1 MSIFRS
7 NVVITVILTVF
18 GGAKIISSESV
29 KLVGPKCGGLFD
41 GGKELGE
48 CGTEITLDPTGNLNL
63 GSLCEISE
71 GLKLAVV
78 REDADI
84 EGIVG
89 ILHSHILI
97 MKIPNFIYLI

>member
-1 MSIFRS
+1 MAFFRRS
-7 NVVITVILTVF
+7 FVITVILTVF

-48 CGTEITLDPTGNLNL
+48 CGTEITLDPTVNLNL
-63 GSLCEISE
+63 GSLCEISG

-84 EGIVG
+84 EGIAG
-89 ILHSHILI
+89 ILHSHIL
-97 MKIPNFIYLI
+97 MN